1 MKLFKYVFLTMI
13 LVGYNFINAF
23 AQCALCKASVESNL
37 KEESHQH
44 IGAGINSGVIY
55 LMVVPYII
63 FPIVAYLWY
72 KHSKKNKLIE
82 F

>member
-1 MKLFKYVFLTMI
+1 MFKCLFLTTI
-13 LVGYNFINAF
+13 LVGYSFLDSF

-37 KEESHQH
+37 KEVSHQH

>member
-1 MKLFKYVFLTMI
+1 MKFLKYVFLTMI
-13 LVGYNFINAF
+13 LVGYNFINVF

-37 KEESHQH
+37 KEVSHQH

-72 KHSKKNKLIE
+72 KHSKKNNLIE

>member
-1 MKLFKYVFLTMI
+1 MKTFKFGFLTLI
-13 LVGYNFINAF
+13 FLLVNNVFTF

-37 KEESHQH
+37 KEDSHQH

-55 LMVVPYII
+55 LMVVPYVI